1 MSVFGDQRGKEVAIA
16 GLKAKAK
23 YIRSQL
29 GKRMRLRLTP
39 QLRFIEDD
47 SIERGCR
54 VCRTIAIF
62 GYIALFTFVYIS
74 EKGSISE
81 PTIKSI

>member
-1 MSVFGDQRGKEVAIA
+1 MIIFMLFLQIAKVYVSVFGDKRGKEVAIA

-29 GKRMRLRLTP
+29 GRRMRLRLTP
-39 QLRFIEDD
+39 ELRFIEDD

-54 VCRTIAIF
+54 VSFSAM
-62 GYIALFTFVYIS
+62 
-74 EKGSISE
+74 
-81 PTIKSI
+81 P